1 MALTQHVPEPGIA
14 STVELARRC
23 SAGDAEARDALF
35 SAIYADLRAR
45 AHRLLRQS
53 SAVTLSTTALV
64 HETWLKLA
72 GSRLQPADR
81 SHFFC
86 IASRAMRQVL
96 MNAARERSALKR
108 GGELSRV
115 TLTALTTG
123 EEVDLVKVLA
133 LDEAL
138 VSLARD
144 DERLAQV
151 VELHFFAGLGFAE
164 IAELLDLSERTVARD
179 WRAARAL
186 LRAHMGAR
194 A

>member
-1 MALTQHVPEPGIA
+1 MALNQLTPDQGA
-14 STVELARRC
+14 ATNAELARRC
-23 SAGDAEARDALF
+23 AAGDSEAQDALF

-53 SAVTLSTTALV
+53 SGVTLSTTALV

-123 EEVDLVKVLA
+123 EEVDLVEILA

-138 VSLARD
+138 VCLTRD